1 MPQRIKVTVLPSAE
15 HPEFL
20 TIEDAMLQIAD
31 AFALLKGE
39 GGPGFDWR
47 LVTASTNS
55 PFEAVGEIV
64 ALPGA
69 GEAVLATAAL
79 ATHEAYQ
86 GLSDVLDGDE
96 PPPVLESAL
105 LRRFLARN
113 LNGVGLTKIEPVGEA
128 YAPLSV
134 TPSAAAAA
142 LVALQ
147 APLPP
152 VSPRRARG
160 TIEGFLVDA
169 GQYYRQPALK
179 LKERLRGRVIWCR
192 IPPELEARF
201 AEGTSLRD
209 IWQNSRV
216 RIRGWIEY
224 TAHGKLAG
232 MTAET
237 ITHVHAS
244 EVPDRDLF
252 DQSFTSGLASVDYI
266 DRLRDGDLG

>member
-1 MPQRIKVTVLPSAE
+1 M
-15 HPEFL
+15 F
-20 TIEDAMLQIAD
+20 QIAD

-39 GGPGFDWR
+39 GVAGFDWR

-64 ALPGA
+64 AMPGA
-69 GEAVLATAAL
+69 SEAVLAHAAL
-79 ATHEAYQ
+79 TTHEAYQ

-105 LRRFLARN
+105 LKRFLARN

-128 YAPLSV
+128 YAPLNV
-134 TPSAAAAA
+134 TPQVATDA
-142 LVALQ
+142 LKAIQ

-152 VSPRRARG
+152 ISPRRARG

-179 LKERLRGRVIWCR
+179 LKERLRGRIIWCV
-192 IPPELEARF
+192 IPPELEPRF
-201 AEGTSLRD
+201 AKDTSLRD
-209 IWQNSRV
+209 VWQNSRV

-224 TAHGKLAG
+224 SAHGKLARVI
-232 MTAET
+232 AET
-237 ITHVHAS
+237 ISHVRPG
-244 EVPDRDLF
+244 EVSDRDLF
-252 DQSFTSGLASVDYI
+252 DQSFTSGLGSVEYI